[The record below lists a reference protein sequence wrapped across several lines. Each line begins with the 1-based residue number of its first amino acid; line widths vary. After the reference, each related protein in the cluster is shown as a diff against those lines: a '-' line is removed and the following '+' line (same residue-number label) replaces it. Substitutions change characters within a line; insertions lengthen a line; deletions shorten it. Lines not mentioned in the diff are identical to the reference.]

1 MMPMVP
7 EGDRGTP
14 GGAGGRSEE
23 LGVGLR
29 VILGAVSPRPTPPD
43 DRDDIASRIPKDA
56 TFTTR
61 LLLEQSTRGDR
72 IAGSKLLEALYDEL
86 RSLARARMARQ
97 PAGQTIQ
104 PTALVHE
111 AYMRLV
117 EGGDPGWDSRGHFFG
132 AAARAMRNILVDR
145 ARRKNAV
152 KHGGDRQRVEF
163 DEALI
168 QDEPEP
174 DEMLG
179 LDKALQELEAA
190 YPRQA
195 EVVML
200 KYFAGLGVEQIAE
213 VLQSSERTVKRDW
226 RFARAWL
233 QARLTGGMP
242 GVDKDGDE
250 GEEDEP

>member
-1 MMPMVP
+1 MAPLPP
-7 EGDRGTP
+7 EDH
-14 GGAGGRSEE
+14 
-23 LGVGLR
+23 
-29 VILGAVSPRPTPPD
+29 
-43 DRDDIASRIPKDA
+43 DDIASRIPKDA

-61 LLLEQSTRGDR
+61 LLLEKSTRGDK

-86 RSLARARMARQ
+86 RTLARARMARQ

-117 EGGDPGWDSRGHFFG
+117 EGGDPGWDSRAHFFG

-152 KHGGDRQRVEF
+152 KHGGDRRRVEF

-174 DEMLG
+174 DQMIG
-179 LDKALQELEAA
+179 LDDALRELEAS

-233 QARLTGGMP
+233 QARLSGGLP
-242 GVDKDGDE
+242 GSEPGAPDADEDDEVDR
-250 GEEDEP
+250 

>member
-1 MMPMVP
+1 MPYSA
-7 EGDRGTP
+7 P
-14 GGAGGRSEE
+14 GYT
-23 LGVGLR
+23 
-29 VILGAVSPRPTPPD
+29 GAVTTPQPK
-43 DRDDIASRIPKDA
+43 RDDGDDLPSLPKEVA
-56 TFTTR
+56 YTTR
-61 LLLEQSTRGDR
+61 MLLEQSTRGDR
-72 IAGSKLLEALYDEL
+72 IAGSKLLEALYEEL

-117 EGGDPGWDSRGHFFG
+117 DGGDPGWDSRGHFFG

-145 ARRKNAV
+145 ARRKSAV

-163 DEALI
+163 DEAVI

-174 DEMLG
+174 EEMLG

-233 QARLTGGMP
+233 QAKLTGGLGGALSEDAGDP
-242 GVDKDGDE
+242 GGDGDE
-250 GEEDEP
+250 T

>member
-1 MMPMVP
+1 MPP
-7 EGDRGTP
+7 P
-14 GGAGGRSEE
+14 PPQPAGPNSHD
-23 LGVGLR
+23 
-29 VILGAVSPRPTPPD
+29 AD
-43 DRDDIASRIPKDA
+43 DHDAIASRIPKEA
-56 TFTTR
+56 TLTTR
-61 LLLEQSTRGDR
+61 VLLEKSTRGDK
-72 IAGSKLLEALYDEL
+72 IAGNKLLEALYDEL
-86 RSLARARMARQ
+86 RSLAKARMARQ
-97 PAGQTIQ
+97 PKGQTIQ

-117 EGGDPGWDSRGHFFG
+117 DGGDPGWDSRAHFFG

-152 KHGGDRQRVEF
+152 KHGGDRKRVEF

-174 DEMLG
+174 EQMLG
-179 LDKALQELEAA
+179 LDKALQDLEAQ
-190 YPRQA
+190 YPRQG

-213 VLQSSERTVKRDW
+213 VLETSERTVKRDW

-233 QARLTGGMP
+233 QARLSGGLP
-242 GVDKDGDE
+242 DGVAGPEPDADPADTGDE
-250 GEEDEP
+250 P

>member
-1 MMPMVP
+1 
-7 EGDRGTP
+7 
-14 GGAGGRSEE
+14 
-23 LGVGLR
+23 
-29 VILGAVSPRPTPPD
+29 VSTPRPKPD
-43 DRDDIASRIPKDA
+43 DHDDLPALPKDV
-56 TFTTR
+56 TYTTR
-61 LLLEQSTRGDR
+61 LLLEQSTRGDK

-117 EGGDPGWDSRGHFFG
+117 DGGDPGWDSRGHFFG

-163 DEALI
+163 DEAVI

-174 DEMLG
+174 EEMLG
-179 LDKALQELEAA
+179 LDRALQELEAA

-233 QARLTGGMP
+233 QAKLTGGM
-242 GVDKDGDE
+242 GDALGTVNEDDGADAGDGETGTSDE
-250 GEEDEP
+250 RPK

>member
-1 MMPMVP
+1 VA
-7 EGDRGTP
+7 T
-14 GGAGGRSEE
+14 
-23 LGVGLR
+23 
-29 VILGAVSPRPTPPD
+29 PRPDEPD
-43 DRDDIASRIPKDA
+43 SISARIPKDA

-61 LLLEQSTRGDR
+61 LLLEKSTRGDK

-117 EGGDPGWDSRGHFFG
+117 EGGDPGWDSRAHFFG

-145 ARRKNAV
+145 ARRKSAV
-152 KHGGDRQRVEF
+152 KHGGDRHRVEF

-174 DEMLG
+174 EQMLG

-190 YPRQA
+190 YPRQS

-233 QARLTGGMP
+233 QAKLSGGLP
-242 GVDKDGDE
+242 GAAGEDDDGSDAAA
-250 GEEDEP
+250 GDD

>member
-1 MMPMVP
+1 MRYTARVNPTGP
-7 EGDRGTP
+7 TPSEGD
-14 GGAGGRSEE
+14 S
-23 LGVGLR
+23 
-29 VILGAVSPRPTPPD
+29 
-43 DRDDIASRIPKDA
+43 IASRIPKDA
-56 TFTTR
+56 TMATR
-61 LLLEQSTRGDR
+61 VLLEQSTRGDK

-86 RSLARARMARQ
+86 RALARARMARQ

-117 EGGDPGWDSRGHFFG
+117 DGGDPGWDSRAHFFG

-145 ARRKNAV
+145 ARKKNAV
-152 KHGGDRQRVEF
+152 KHGGDRRRVEF

-179 LDKALQELEAA
+179 LDNALVELEAS
-190 YPRQA
+190 YPRQH

-200 KYFAGLGVEQIAE
+200 KYFAGLGVDQIAE
-213 VLQSSERTVKRDW
+213 VLQTSERTVKRDW

-233 QARLTGGMP
+233 QARLAGGLP
-242 GVDKDGDE
+242 GGAAPGEDSADDGDGDE
-250 GEEDEP
+250 P